1 MDFMDTHVENQERHV
16 LIINNGRRRAYSLE
30 AAAYSIGR
38 DPSNAIVLDFETIS
52 RQHAMLLRVP
62 LSNGKYQYR
71 LIDGNLEGKASANGI
86 YVNEDRCKSHNLQ
99 NGDTL
104 TLGRHIGATYMTL
117 SMGEAEFVNYLESV
131 SYQSIKSDL
140 MDAKA
145 TMVSIEENS
154 ERSSVLTAVKPS
166 INIKRGSGLAGTLH
180 DDAVNSKDTTV
191 EPQFEQAQ
199 GRPTIKLWM
208 AIAAVLGV
216 VGIGAGCLLLNLQSV
231 SGSQSGQPSSAVR
244 K

>member
-1 MDFMDTHVENQERHV
+1 MDTHVENQQRHV
-16 LIINNGRRRAYSLE
+16 LIINNGRRRAYALE
-30 AAAYSIGR
+30 AAAYSLGR

-62 LSNGKYQYR
+62 LGKGGYQYR
-71 LIDGNLEGKASANGI
+71 LIDGNLEGKASANGV
-86 YVNEDRCKSHNLQ
+86 YVNETRCKSHNLQ
-99 NGDTL
+99 NGDTI

-140 MDAKA
+140 LDAKA
-145 TMVSIEENS
+145 TMVSMDMENS
-154 ERSSVLTAVKPS
+154 QGSSVVTAVKPS
-166 INIKRGSGLAGTLH
+166 INIERGSGLAGTLH
-180 DDAVNSKDTTV
+180 DDAIKDSKATTV
-191 EPQFEQAQ
+191 EPKSEQEQ

-208 AIAAVLGV
+208 AIAAALGV